1 MIRISRPANP
11 PPPLDHSNPNSA
23 ASKERRKILD
33 HITAHGVPPRGKTT
47 FSAYKNTAIRDAL
60 RDMFHNKCAYCE
72 SRIAGAYD
80 GDVEHYRP
88 KGKVTDAEKAG
99 VAHPGYWWL
108 GMVWENLVLGCAH
121 CNQTRHQIIFQDGMT
136 EAEARVLI
144 ERGVTI
150 LVGKL
155 DAFPTED
162 SKWIVAHT
170 DDVATEK
177 PLLLDPTSVDPM
189 AHLEWVVNGE
199 LSTVRPHNGSVVGR
213 TSIDIFGL
221 NRRRLTEDRMY
232 HLRGLKRRGNEV
244 LHLLNLATA
253 AADDAVAA
261 AHHDSAL
268 RQIELLKQDCA
279 DDQPFAALARA
290 YVADLI
296 RTIETMR

>member
-1 MIRISRPANP
+1 MIRITRPANP
-11 PPPLDHSNPNSA
+11 PLPLDLASPNSA
-23 ASKERRKILD
+23 ASRERKKILD
-33 HITAHGVPPRGKTT
+33 HIDAHGVPPKGKNT
-47 FSAYKNTAIRDAL
+47 FTAYKNTAIRDAL
-60 RDMFHNKCAYCE
+60 RDLFHNKCAYCE

-99 VAHPGYWWL
+99 VTHPGYWWL
-108 GMVWENLVLGCAH
+108 GMRWENLVLGCAH
-121 CNQTRHQIIFQDGMT
+121 CNQTRHQIIFQDGMS
-136 EAEARVLI
+136 EAEARALI
-144 ERGVTI
+144 EAGVTL

-162 SKWIVAHT
+162 SKWVVRHT

-189 AHLEWVVNGE
+189 AHLEWVVNGD
-199 LSTVRPHNGSVVGR
+199 LSTVRPRNGSLVGR

-232 HLRGLKRRGNEV
+232 HLRSLKRRGNEV
-244 LHLLNLATA
+244 VRLLNEATA
-253 AADDAVAA
+253 APDDAVADAHQA
-261 AHHDSAL
+261 AAL
-268 RQIELLKQDCA
+268 GQIELLKQDCA

-296 RTIETMR
+296 RTIDGMR